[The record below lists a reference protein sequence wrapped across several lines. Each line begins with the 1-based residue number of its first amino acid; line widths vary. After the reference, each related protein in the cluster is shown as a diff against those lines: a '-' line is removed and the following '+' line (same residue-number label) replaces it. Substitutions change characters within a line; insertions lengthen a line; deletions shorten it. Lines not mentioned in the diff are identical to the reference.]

1 MDESVCVC
9 VYFYN
14 SLQVIIYTF
23 NYEKGVQ
30 STDMIYILSKKTIY
44 LKLTIFETSSEM
56 KKI

>member
-1 MDESVCVC
+1 MIVFKPAQKCVCVC

-30 STDMIYILSKKTIY
+30 STDMIYPI
-44 LKLTIFETSSEM
+44 
-56 KKI
+56 